1 MDAKIGFQNASSV
14 RETNRKE
21 NDPHVQEI
29 WSLLSGALFL
39 SLSAFGDQWNK
50 KTVLTF
56 NQAVEIPGV
65 VLPAG
70 QYVFKLADSLSDR
83 HIVQVFNADEDK
95 IFATILAIPHYRM
108 RPADETVILF
118 EERRA
123 GQPQAIHAWFYPGE
137 TYGQEFVYP
146 KGRALE
152 LARATQQPVLTAE
165 VTPTETPSELEK
177 TPVLALTPENKEVQ
191 IAEFS
196 EAPPTEPTPAT
207 PAPIEAATPAPE
219 QELPKTASPLPAI
232 ALMGMC
238 SLGVAWLL
246 KIVRTHNS

>member
-1 MDAKIGFQNASSV
+1 
-14 RETNRKE
+14 
-21 NDPHVQEI
+21 
-29 WSLLSGALFL
+29 
-39 SLSAFGDQWNK
+39 
-50 KTVLTF
+50 
-56 NQAVEIPGV
+56 
-65 VLPAG
+65 
-70 QYVFKLADSLSDR
+70 
-83 HIVQVFNADEDK
+83 
-95 IFATILAIPHYRM
+95 
-108 RPADETVILF
+108 
-118 EERRA
+118 
-123 GQPQAIHAWFYPGE
+123 
-137 TYGQEFVYP
+137 
-146 KGRALE
+146 
-152 LARATQQPVLTAE
+152 VLTAE